1 MARRREEIKEG
12 LEVLK
17 SEGCGFAFV
26 TLTFPHRVGIKLQ
39 VYMERLQKAL
49 KLFRAGRAWADVKT
63 QFFSINYFL
72 FSEKY

>member
-49 KLFRAGRAWADVKT
+49 KLFRAGRAWADAKT
-63 QFFSINYFL
+63 QFGMKGYIRAQ
-72 FSEKY
+72 EVT